1 MGLLIDTGV
10 LIRVER
16 GLRAIRASFCLAAF
30 CPCRTGRDV
39 DTARCDETL
48 ALPVLSRVPKAEIG
62 AGWFLTAPYN
72 EARHGNVRLSPPL
85 RKAAQ
90 VQRVPPDRRRWGQAQ
105 RAVGF
110 ALLKSPLALP
120 SCRLPTIASYRL
132 ARREHE

>member
-62 AGWFLTAPYN
+62 AVRSSPHPTTRPVTATCGWVHPF
-72 EARHGNVRLSPPL
+72 E
-85 RKAAQ
+85 
-90 VQRVPPDRRRWGQAQ
+90 RRRRFSACPRIAVDGDKPSAQ
-105 RAVGF
+105 
-110 ALLKSPLALP
+110 S
-120 SCRLPTIASYRL
+120 ASRFW
-132 ARREHE
+132 